1 MFSKDS
7 WIHFRPLVKCLDCS
21 SQSWWLGN
29 PPNVQRSGQIEL
41 KTCVHFTKTPSRL
54 VGICFLFL
62 WNSFDDVWIRFVTKT
77 FQTSLLVIL
86 ISTRDTHNLSY
97 AYVLMSQGTKE
108 IQGRLYMVAHNLFKK
123 CENHSLLETQIVM
136 KNAWFTPASQTAS
149 PTNPLG
155 LVWGHGD
162 DVLDGS
168 TCETVPWL
176 LVAM

>member
-1 MFSKDS
+1 MVSNDS

-108 IQGRLYMVAHNLFKK
+108 IQGRHRHKTVRVICTRSKSARIKANLHLSGIISNLHFLERSSVEMDVA
-123 CENHSLLETQIVM
+123 
-136 KNAWFTPASQTAS
+136 WSQKIAGYIS
-149 PTNPLG
+149 GP
-155 LVWGHGD
+155 
-162 DVLDGS
+162 
-168 TCETVPWL
+168 
-176 LVAM
+176 